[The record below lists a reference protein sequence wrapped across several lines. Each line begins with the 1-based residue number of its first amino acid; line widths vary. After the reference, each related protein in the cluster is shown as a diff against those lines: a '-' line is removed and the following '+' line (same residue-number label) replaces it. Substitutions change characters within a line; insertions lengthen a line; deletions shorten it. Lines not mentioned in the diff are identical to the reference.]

1 MGRLV
6 LWLVVAAVGTAALF
20 GGASTKAAGA
30 KQPIT
35 AAEARAGLKTVQWAI
50 AHERLAIAKIGTQ
63 DVAASD
69 LLQSAAIRLATE
81 RHALDLLAIP
91 GPSPIPFIRA
101 ADHLDEEAANE
112 LAKKTPAA
120 EKVALE
126 YVTTAL
132 RDKKLAADRLE
143 NIASEAPAKRC
154 DVTKQ
159 FSVYAVPA
167 GYTAST
173 NDVFPH
179 GIPPHAQHIKVSF
192 IDLATGKP
200 PTPDV
205 FPGQTWSV
213 EVKGFRP
220 DGKFDVRVN
229 VTGTGF
235 GNPDAN
241 SKRWEVVVSYDCP

>member
-6 LWLVVAAVGTAALF
+6 LGLVVAAVGTAALF
-20 GGASTKAAGA
+20 GGASGKAAGE
-30 KQPIT
+30 KLPIT
-35 AAEARAGLKTVQWAI
+35 AAQARAGLKTMQFAI
-50 AHERLAIAKIGTQ
+50 VLERQAIAKIGTL
-63 DVAASD
+63 DVTASD
-69 LLQSAAIRLATE
+69 LLQSAERRLATE
-81 RHALDLLAIP
+81 RHALNPLAIP
-91 GPSPIPFIRA
+91 GPSPVPYIAA
-101 ADHLDEEAANE
+101 ADQLDEEAVNE
-112 LAKKTPAA
+112 LDKKTPAG
-120 EKVALE
+120 EKAALGYVAD
-126 YVTTAL
+126 VL

-143 NIASEAPAKRC
+143 SIASGAPGKRC

-213 EVKGFRP
+213 QVKGFRP

-229 VTGTGF
+229 VSGTGF
-235 GNPDAN
+235 GSPDAN